1 MSRLMGWLMGAA
13 LLWML
18 WPTGLVEGTPLT
30 QGASRIQSGASQGG
44 HSNPRGPFQPAGSS
58 WAESANPQEVP
69 KPRRNP
75 RQSPRRRKPHAG
87 RTPRRKVRRGT
98 TPGGAE
104 VQGADLKAEGD
115 PLSRTITKKV
125 GSAPILNHFIQ
136 RMEVVSIIDNLAP
149 SHPNREISHGEAVAG
164 LMAYLLND
172 GRALYRVEGW
182 AAETSILGELFP
194 GYRPEDWTDDRLG
207 DTLDALYRVGLESIQ
222 GSISTHIVGEFG
234 LRLDEIHYDPTSV
247 SLWGTY
253 DSATGQP
260 AVLITLGYSK
270 DHRPDLKQVVVGMAV
285 TGDGKVPLV
294 SGTHDGNT
302 GECTLPLS
310 YWERLR
316 QLAGKSSFCFI
327 GDCKISTLET
337 LQEICAQGGQFLA
350 PLAMT
355 VARQEEL
362 VEKLKGGKL
371 SFTAVTPEG
380 EGQKP
385 IYPRRTG
392 RPGTRR
398 KRQAPDLPEEEEE
411 GEVDQEPSG
420 MAGLGTEYPL
430 GGYQVC
436 EESWII
442 QDKEGHPYTLRKL
455 IVRSGQLAH
464 QQADTRERHLREA
477 EADLLALR
485 GKLNRRKLTTREA
498 ISSAVAKTLQE
509 HKVKG
514 LLEVSI
520 EEHVESRRRKLGPG
534 RPGPNSQYVTE
545 EKVVFELKVCRKA
558 EAIQEEA
565 WLDGL
570 FLMVS
575 NRDPQEWPASRL
587 LGLYK
592 RQYKVEQVFHVLKG
606 PLAVAP
612 MLLEKPNRICAMIF
626 ILTLALQ
633 LYTLIQ
639 RQTAQEL
646 LRRDRPLAGLM
657 PNKIQ
662 TWRPQTATLLAA
674 FDNINWVE
682 ILHEGFSPL
691 RSVTSLNPLQAEILG
706 LLGVPTEDYSV
717 EAFAPRSKIG

>member
-1 MSRLMGWLMGAA
+1 MSKLVGWLLGAA
-13 LLWML
+13 LLWVL
-18 WPTGLVEGTPLT
+18 WPTGFVEGAPLT
-30 QGASRIQSGASQGG
+30 PGATLVQHGASQGG
-44 HSNPRGPFQPAGSS
+44 PPSAGGPSQPAGNSQ
-58 WAESANPQEVP
+58 AEGANPQEVP
-69 KPRRNP
+69 KPQRIP
-75 RQSPRRRKPHAG
+75 RPSPHRRKLGAG
-87 RTPRRKVRRGT
+87 RAPRRKVRK
-98 TPGGAE
+98 PP
-104 VQGADLKAEGD
+104 VADPKEGEN
-115 PLSRTITKKV
+115 LSQTITKKV
-125 GSAPILNHFIQ
+125 GSAPILSHFIQ
-136 RMEVVSIIDNLAP
+136 RMGVVSIIDRLVP
-149 SHPNREISHGEAVAG
+149 SHPNREITHGEAVAG
-164 LMAYLLND
+164 LMVYLLNN
-172 GRALYRVEGW
+172 GRALYGVEKW
-182 AAETSILGELFP
+182 AEDNSILSQLFP

-207 DTLDALYRVGLESIQ
+207 DSLDALYQKGLELIQ
-222 GSISTHIVGEFG
+222 GTISAHIVVEFG
-234 LRLDEIHYDPTSV
+234 LGLEEIHYDPTSV

-253 DSATGQP
+253 DSATGRP
-260 AVLITLGYSK
+260 AVLITFGRSK

-327 GDCKISTLET
+327 GDCKIATLET
-337 LQEICAQGGQFLA
+337 LQEICAKGGQFLA

-362 VEKLKGGKL
+362 GEKLRGGKL
-371 SFTAVTPEG
+371 SFTTVTPER

-385 IYPRRTG
+385 IYQRRTS

-398 KRQAPDLPEEEEE
+398 KRQAPDLPEEEPEEEE
-411 GEVDQEPSG
+411 GEVDEEPFER
-420 MAGLGTEYPL
+420 ALLGTEDPL

-436 EESWII
+436 EESWVI
-442 QDKEGHPYTLRKL
+442 QDKEGHPYPLRKL
-455 IVRSGQLAH
+455 IVRSSQLAR

-477 EADLLALR
+477 EAKLLALK

-498 ISSAVAKTLQE
+498 ISSAVAKILQE

-514 LLEVSI
+514 LLEVGI
-520 EEHVESRRRKLGPG
+520 EEHIESRRRKLGRG
-534 RPGPNSQYVTE
+534 KPGPNSQYVTE
-545 EKVVFELKVCRKA
+545 EKAVFELKVCRKA

-565 WLDGL
+565 LLDGF

-575 NRDPQEWPASRL
+575 NRDPQEWSAARL

-639 RQTAQEL
+639 RPAAQEL
-646 LRRDRPLAGLM
+646 LRRGHPLAGLM

-682 ILHEGFSPL
+682 IIQEGFLPL

-717 EAFAPRSKIG
+717 EALAPRSKIG